1 MKVGIIGGGAIGLL
15 TASYLHNEYDV
26 TVYTRREMQANL
38 LNEQGLR
45 LIKNGQQRL
54 IPIKAMPLGQEK
66 ITDDVL
72 FIAVKQYDLAH
83 VVEKCKEFSHTET
96 LIFLQNGM
104 GHVRLLSQ
112 LNNRNIVLGVVEHGA
127 FKHDDRT
134 VEHTGIGKTL
144 LSLFQGQ
151 LGKGER
157 LITTAIP
164 DFPFLYASDW
174 YEMLTKKLVV
184 NAVVNPLTA
193 LLRVKNGDLLEVSEY
208 KTMMEL
214 LFSELK
220 HVLTLSNE
228 AWEHIVSVCKKTAN
242 NRSSMLTDI
251 EQGRKT
257 EIEAIL
263 GYVIDKGQ
271 EHDVPTPLC
280 EFLFYAIKG
289 MEGEKRNG

>member
-15 TASYLHNEYDV
+15 IAAYLHNEYDV
-26 TVYTRREMQANL
+26 TVYTRRKVQADF
-38 LNEQGLR
+38 LNAQGLS
-45 LIKNGQQRL
+45 LIKNGEQRL
-54 IPIKAMPLGQEK
+54 IPIQAVPFGQK
-66 ITDDVL
+66 TIKDDVL
-72 FIAVKQYDLAH
+72 IVTVKQYDVAH
-83 VVEKCKEFSHTET
+83 VIEKCNEWSQAET

-112 LNNRNIVLGVVEHGA
+112 LKNRNIVLGVVEHGA

-151 LGKGER
+151 LGKVER
-157 LITTAIP
+157 LITTSIP
-164 DFPFLYASDW
+164 DFPFLYTSDW

-193 LLRVKNGDLLEVSEY
+193 LLRVKNGALLEVSEY
-208 KTMMEL
+208 KAMMEL

-220 HVLTLSNE
+220 HVLTLSDE

-271 EHDVPTPLC
+271 ERDVPTPLC
-280 EFLFYAIKG
+280 QFLFYAIKG